1 MKNKLVKR
9 MIIGFVLGIT
19 VGNLIAFLTSF
30 FDDSVRLV
38 AKELSDSLGLGWA
51 IVVQSILS
59 GIFGLVC
66 FGGISFYEIESWG
79 LLASTVAHFVSMLVS
94 ALITAF
100 TLRWIPFKWYGF
112 LIIFGY
118 ILICFF
124 IVWFIM
130 YFRWKKNIKEMNEDL
145 QKYKEEIISEENKE
159 E

>member
-1 MKNKLVKR
+1 MKNKLVKL
-9 MIIGFVLGIT
+9 MIIGFILGII
-19 VGNLIAFLTSF
+19 VGNLIALLTSF
-30 FDDSVRLV
+30 FDDSVRIV

-51 IVVQSILS
+51 IFLQTILS

-66 FGGISFYEIESWG
+66 FGGVYFYEIESWS
-79 LLASTVAHFVSMLVS
+79 LLASTIAHFISMLIT
-94 ALITAF
+94 AFITAF
-100 TLRWIPFKWYGF
+100 TLRWIPFTWYGF

-145 QKYKEEIISEENKE
+145 QKYKEEIISEEDKE
-159 E
+159 K